1 VGELIHVGAT
11 LAVALFLLLKG
22 GHVPEKSLQSVAGRI
37 VRCILF
43 DLGETLWSRKD
54 TAAWHQL
61 EAIANQHA
69 AALLREHVPLPHFDD
84 ETLGARLR
92 EALDEH
98 IRALKRWNPEI
109 EAYGPIVV
117 MQILQQL
124 GIERADIP
132 LGRAIY
138 EALRIRIPQS
148 RPLFSDTLP
157 TLAAL
162 QQRGFLLGVVTNR
175 LYGGEPFQED
185 LRTLGLLNYFDPRHM
200 AISGDLG
207 VRKPN
212 PAIFLHALK
221 ALNVEPEHAAMVG
234 DSLNADILGAQKLGI
249 LAIWKPKPK
258 QIAWMKAYSGHQVP
272 FSPEFHVGSD
282 SLQPPDVVATAMRIV
297 DADYR
302 VPGMQSKSGLDLYL
316 RGEIRPDLIIEHLS
330 DLLDIFL
337 KVGVQ

>member
-1 VGELIHVGAT
+1 
-11 LAVALFLLLKG
+11 
-22 GHVPEKSLQSVAGRI
+22 VPEKSLQTLAGRI

-43 DLGETLWSRKD
+43 DLGDTLWSRKD
-54 TAAWHQL
+54 TTTWHQL
-61 EAIANQHA
+61 ETIANQRA
-69 AALLREHVPLPHFDD
+69 AALLREHAPLQSLPHFDD
-84 ETLGARLR
+84 ETLGARVR
-92 EALDEH
+92 QALDEH

-109 EAYGPIVV
+109 EANGPIVV

-132 LGRAIY
+132 LGTTIY
-138 EALRIRIPQS
+138 EALRVRIPQS

-185 LRTLGLLNYFDPRHM
+185 LRTLGLLNYFDPRHI

-234 DSLNADILGAQKLGI
+234 DSLNADILGAQKLGV

-258 QIAWMKAYSGHQVP
+258 QIAWVKAYLAAQGPSTQTHSSYQAP
-272 FSPEFHVGSD
+272 FSPELHMGSD
-282 SLQPPDVVATAMRIV
+282 SLQPPDVASIAMRIV

-302 VPGMQSKSGLDLYL
+302 APGIQSKSGLDLYL
-316 RGEIRPDLIIEHLS
+316 RGEVRPDLIIEHLS
-330 DLLDIFL
+330 DLQDIFSE
-337 KVGVQ
+337 VGVQ

>member
-1 VGELIHVGAT
+1 MPDRSIQT
-11 LAVALFLLLKG
+11 LA
-22 GHVPEKSLQSVAGRI
+22 GR
-37 VRCILF
+37 RCILF
-43 DLGETLWSRKD
+43 DLGDTLWSRKD
-54 TAAWHQL
+54 AATWNQL
-61 EAIANQHA
+61 EVLANHR
-69 AALLREHVPLPHFDD
+69 AALLLRKHVGSQPLPHLDD
-84 ETLGARLR
+84 DTLGKRLR

-98 IRALKRWNPEI
+98 IRTLKRWNPEI
-109 EAYGPIVV
+109 EANGPLAMLQV
-117 MQILQQL
+117 LQQL
-124 GIERADIP
+124 GIERVDIP
-132 LGRAIY
+132 FATAIF
-138 EALRIRIPQS
+138 EALRIRIPAS

-162 QQRGFLLGVVTNR
+162 QQRGFLLGIVTNR

-221 ALNVEPEHAAMVG
+221 ALDTAPEHAVMVG

-258 QIAWMKAYSGHQVP
+258 QVTWVKTYLTMQGTSITASAGHRVP
-272 FSPEFHVGSD
+272 FLTKPPQENASASTGTPDLASSPGRLTED
-282 SLQPPDVVATAMRIV
+282 NYAI
-297 DADYR
+297 
-302 VPGMQSKSGLDLYL
+302 PGIQDKGGAGRFL
-316 RGEIRPDLIIEHLS
+316 RGEIGPDLVIEHLS

-337 KVGVQ
+337 EAKE